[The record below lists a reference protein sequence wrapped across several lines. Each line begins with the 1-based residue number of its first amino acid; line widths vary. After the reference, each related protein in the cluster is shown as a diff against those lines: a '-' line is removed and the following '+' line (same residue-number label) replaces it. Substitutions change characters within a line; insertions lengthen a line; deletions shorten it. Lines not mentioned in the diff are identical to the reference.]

1 MASVIEHSVKTYT
14 ATAALDAYVRVK
26 LSSGEVVVAGLN
38 EVAIGVTLAN
48 VAAGGLVPVRLLNS
62 QGTAFMTAAAAI
74 TSGAAVRGA
83 ASGKIDDTGVGPV
96 IGYAEEAATAAGDV
110 IEVLLVGSIPL
121 AATASADQAVPT
133 DLATAI
139 AWITNVRTALIANG
153 TITGAA

>member
-1 MASVIEHSVKTYT
+1 MSSITQHLIRSFV
-14 ATAALDAYVRVK
+14 ATAALEPYIRVK
-26 LSSGEVVVAGLN
+26 LSSGQVVVAGLN
-38 EVAIGVTLAN
+38 EAAIGVTHAR
-48 VAAGGLVPVRLLNS
+48 VAAGGLVPVSLFNGY
-62 QGTAFMTAAAAI
+62 GTTFMTAAAAI

-96 IGYAEEAATAAGDV
+96 IGYALEAATAAGDV
-110 IEVLLVGSIPL
+110 IEVLTVGSIPL